1 MKIFP
6 VPPEHK
12 LQFSPEEIGIG
23 DWGETQKGL
32 LETRGVSTCVIVA
45 AYNGDK
51 SAGYLGHFTDLSGTE
66 FPEAERNRL
75 ALSEMLENI
84 KQKYSIES
92 FEFWLGG
99 AGIKFNDE
107 TYPDVQ
113 YDRDYTIQKLLE
125 EGANERKIM
134 KRWIEQSDADISVKL
149 NSANGVLMVQQ
160 HLRDSP

>member
-1 MKIFP
+1 
-6 VPPEHK
+6 
-12 LQFSPEEIGIG
+12 
-23 DWGETQKGL
+23 
-32 LETRGVSTCVIVA
+32 
-45 AYNGDK
+45 
-51 SAGYLGHFTDLSGTE
+51 
-66 FPEAERNRL
+66 
-75 ALSEMLENI
+75 MLENI

-113 YDRDYTIQKLLE
+113 NDRDYTIQKLLE
-125 EGANERKIM
+125 EGANERKIL